1 MSIPFPPLP
10 ARAVVDRHIPTG
22 IVTYGYTDAQLRARD
37 IEVAKAVLEGAAQRL
52 ETQAANID
60 RLVSR
65 DSWDASASS
74 VRQGACYVRALEVS
88 HD

>member
-1 MSIPFPPLP
+1 MADKIKLPPLP
-10 ARAVVDRHIPTG
+10 IGEDCYEVMSWGDI
-22 IVTYGYTDAQLRARD
+22 RARD
-37 IEVAKAVLEGAAQRL
+37 LEVAKCVLEAAAQRL

-74 VRQGACYVRALEVS
+74 VRQGACYVRALEIK
-88 HD
+88 HE

>member
-1 MSIPFPPLP
+1 MTDKIKLPPMMSHPEC
-10 ARAVVDRHIPTG
+10 H
-22 IVTYGYTDAQLRARD
+22 TYVWTEQEKAAIRARD

-74 VRQGACYVRALEVS
+74 VRQGACYVRALEIK
-88 HD
+88 HE